1 MVTRSMPRLYVR
13 RKLCSAFWW
22 EKLPSHQIF
31 RSLSA
36 AKYSSVFRFF
46 ACSCQASSCSIRST
60 MRLFLELPTLEQE
73 YRSLQRLMEIAEL
86 RQKGIQDMHLLDWN
100 FQVAENT
107 PYVQMGK
114 RYVNNWQQVKAEN
127 LGLLFWG
134 DVGTGKSFLAACIAN
149 GLLDQGVSVMM
160 TNFTRI
166 LNKLSDLQVK
176 ERCQY
181 IASFGKV
188 DLLIIDDLGVE
199 RNSEFALE
207 QVYAV
212 IDERYKANLPLIITT
227 NLTPKQMRSVQD
239 VAHARIY
246 SRVLE
251 MCTPILLQGADRRKS
266 ISNGKRV
273 LAKQILFPQ
282 EEVQPNGKTK

>member
-1 MVTRSMPRLYVR
+1 V
-13 RKLCSAFWW
+13 
-22 EKLPSHQIF
+22 
-31 RSLSA
+31 
-36 AKYSSVFRFF
+36 
-46 ACSCQASSCSIRST
+46 
-60 MRLFLELPTLEQE
+60 
-73 YRSLQRLMEIAEL
+73 
-86 RQKGIQDMHLLDWN
+86 
-100 FQVAENT
+100 
-107 PYVQMGK
+107 
-114 RYVNNWQQVKAEN
+114 
-127 LGLLFWG
+127 
-134 DVGTGKSFLAACIAN
+134 
-149 GLLDQGVSVMM
+149 
-160 TNFTRI
+160 

-266 ISNGKRV
+266 ISSGKRV

-282 EEVQPNGKTK
+282 KEVQPNGKTE

>member
-1 MVTRSMPRLYVR
+1 M
-13 RKLCSAFWW
+13 
-22 EKLPSHQIF
+22 
-31 RSLSA
+31 
-36 AKYSSVFRFF
+36 
-46 ACSCQASSCSIRST
+46 
-60 MRLFLELPTLEQE
+60 LEQE
-73 YRSLQRLMEIAEL
+73 YRSLQHLMEIAEL
-86 RQKGIQDMHLLDWN
+86 RQKGIQDTHLLDWN
-100 FQVAENT
+100 FRVAEDT

-114 RYVNNWQQVKAEN
+114 RYVNNWKQVKAEN

-149 GLLDQGVSVMM
+149 GLLDQGVSVRM
-160 TNFTRI
+160 TNFTWI

-212 IDERYKANLPLIITT
+212 IEERYKANLPLIITT
-227 NLTPKQMRSVQD
+227 NLTPKQMRS
-239 VAHARIY
+239 A
-246 SRVLE
+246 
-251 MCTPILLQGADRRKS
+251 
-266 ISNGKRV
+266 
-273 LAKQILFPQ
+273 
-282 EEVQPNGKTK
+282 

>member
-1 MVTRSMPRLYVR
+1 
-13 RKLCSAFWW
+13 
-22 EKLPSHQIF
+22 
-31 RSLSA
+31 
-36 AKYSSVFRFF
+36 
-46 ACSCQASSCSIRST
+46 
-60 MRLFLELPTLEQE
+60 
-73 YRSLQRLMEIAEL
+73 
-86 RQKGIQDMHLLDWN
+86 
-100 FQVAENT
+100 
-107 PYVQMGK
+107 MGK
-114 RYVNNWQQVKAEN
+114 RYVNNWKQVKAEN

-134 DVGTGKSFLAACIAN
+134 DVGTGKSFLATCIAN
-149 GLLDQGVSVMM
+149 GLLDQGVSVRM
-160 TNFTRI
+160 TNFTWI

-199 RNSEFALE
+199 RNSEFVLE

-227 NLTPKQMRSVQD
+227 NLTPKQMRSAQD

-266 ISNGKRV
+266 ISIGKRV

-282 EEVQPNGKTK
+282 KEVQPNGKTE

>member
-1 MVTRSMPRLYVR
+1 MER
-13 RKLCSAFWW
+13 
-22 EKLPSHQIF
+22 
-31 RSLSA
+31 
-36 AKYSSVFRFF
+36 
-46 ACSCQASSCSIRST
+46 
-60 MRLFLELPTLEQE
+60 E
-73 YRSLQRLMEIAEL
+73 YRELQHMMEIAEL
-86 RQKGIQDMHLLDWN
+86 RVKGIQDQHLLEWN
-100 FQVAENT
+100 FKVAEDT
-107 PYVQMGK
+107 RYIQMAK
-114 RYVNNWQQVKAEN
+114 RYVNNWQQVKGEN

-176 ERCQY
+176 ERSQF
-181 IASFGKV
+181 ISDFGKV

-207 QVYAV
+207 QVYSV
-212 IDERYKANLPLIITT
+212 VDERYKANLPLIITT

-266 ISNGKRV
+266 ISSGKRV

-282 EEVQPNGKTK
+282 KEVQPNGKTE

>member
-1 MVTRSMPRLYVR
+1 M
-13 RKLCSAFWW
+13 
-22 EKLPSHQIF
+22 
-31 RSLSA
+31 
-36 AKYSSVFRFF
+36 
-46 ACSCQASSCSIRST
+46 
-60 MRLFLELPTLEQE
+60 LEQE

-86 RQKGIQDMHLLDWN
+86 RQKGIQDAHLLDWN
-100 FQVAENT
+100 FRVAEDT

-149 GLLDQGVSVMM
+149 RLLDQGVSVMM

-227 NLTPKQMRSVQD
+227 NLTPRQMRSVQD

-246 SRVLE
+246 SRVAHYEKLFHQPE
-251 MCTPILLQGADRRKS
+251 AFIRLGGHLMAIPIPDKEVRKAE
-266 ISNGKRV
+266 KVRKQEA
-273 LAKQILFPQ
+273 AKKD
-282 EEVQPNGKTK
+282 PNRDAR

>member
-1 MVTRSMPRLYVR
+1 MNIKKNDTVIVLSGKDKGVKGKVLTAMPKENKVIV
-13 RKLCSAFWW
+13 
-22 EKLPSHQIF
+22 EK
-31 RSLSA
+31 
-36 AKYSSVFRFF
+36 
-46 ACSCQASSCSIRST
+46 
-60 MRLFLELPTLEQE
+60 
-73 YRSLQRLMEIAEL
+73 
-86 RQKGIQDMHLLDWN
+86 
-100 FQVAENT
+100 
-107 PYVQMGK
+107 
-114 RYVNNWQQVKAEN
+114 VKAEN

-134 DVGTGKSFLAACIAN
+134 DVGTGKSFLATCIAN
-149 GLLDQGVSVMM
+149 GLLDQGVSVRM
-160 TNFTRI
+160 TNFTWI

-227 NLTPKQMRSVQD
+227 NLTPKQMRSAQD

-266 ISNGKRV
+266 ISSGKRV

-282 EEVQPNGKTK
+282 KEVQPNGKTE